1 MIWISD
7 VHFDAFCSSHLED
20 PLKKLEELGQTCLA
34 RSLCRSNVSLKG
46 KLLCIGAGGIG
57 HSVWAAQWKW
67 KHPAKVAGSGM
78 SLSGA
83 RRGACNSAPVI
94 SCHLLSS

>member
-1 MIWISD
+1 M
-7 VHFDAFCSSHLED
+7 HFDAFCSSRLED
-20 PLKKLEELGQTCLA
+20 ALKKLEELGQTCLA

-57 HSVWAAQWKW
+57 HSFAVWAAQWKW

-83 RRGACNSAPVI
+83 RRGACNSAPVM
-94 SCHLLSS
+94 SS